1 MDLVRAIGERIKAEI
16 PWVKMVVVAPQN
28 VVSSVDT

>member
-16 PWVKMVVVAPQN
+16 SWVKMVVVAPQN
-28 VVSSVDT
+28 VVSEK

>member
-1 MDLVRAIGERIKAEI
+1 MDLVRSIGERIKAEI

-28 VVSSVDT
+28 VASQK